1 MRLVF
6 LWLAVVGHTAALLFK
21 KSDARRDLRWD
32 GSCSSARVECAN
44 KCSGD
49 IATFD
54 CDPSFFGI
62 DDGSYYCTCGALG
75 SARSCFAGSGLVST
89 PAGEKRIKDVA
100 IGDHILT
107 VNQKGAPAFSP
118 VGTVSID
125 NFLSCSIYKVVRFCH
140 NHAGLFLQFT
150 EATATSRI
158 CQDHYRGK

>member
-1 MRLVF
+1 MRLVI
-6 LWLAVVGHTAALLFK
+6 LWLAIVGHTVTLLLE
-21 KSDARRDLRWD
+21 KSDARRLLWD

-62 DDGSYYCTCGALG
+62 DSGSYYCTCGVLG

-89 PAGEKRIKDVA
+89 PAGKKRIKDVT

-107 VNQKGAPAFSP
+107 VNQKGEPVFSP
-118 VGTVSID
+118 V
-125 NFLSCSIYKVVRFCH
+125 
-140 NHAGLFLQFT
+140 
-150 EATATSRI
+150 RI
-158 CQDHYRGK
+158 